1 MTLEVLKITWKI
13 IRKAGHRT
21 PDTYCSYIA
30 ENENHKH
37 KLKTVEDT
45 KLFELLK
52 NTTISANNEY
62 EKTVVIDG
70 MYYKNKL
77 IYITNPRIL

>member
-13 IRKAGHRT
+13 IRKAGHRI

-52 NTTISANNEY
+52 NTTISANEEY

-70 MYYKNKL
+70 MYHKNKL

>member
-1 MTLEVLKITWKI
+1 MTPEVLKITWKAM
-13 IRKAGHRT
+13 RKVGHRT
-21 PDTYCSYIA
+21 PDAYCSYIS

-52 NTTISANNEY
+52 NTTISANEEY
-62 EKTVVIDG
+62 EKTVVVDG